1 MRVPCA
7 VYFMNLSSDDDELF
21 QPRARAELSTSPP
34 PPVAASARTDAA
46 RVGSVVAG
54 ILLAHGN
61 PTADEVTRANAGL
74 QQLGRPPLAQADFV
88 AESPERLAAL
98 VPVQLRPG
106 LLDLLYVLAGDEPIR
121 RRLADAYATLWHE
134 EPEAPAPPRAG
145 SPVVRWLIG
154 KLPQHQA
161 GPATSEDND
170 MVQQAPYRD
179 ETAAPPQLAPVART
193 PLRDHVER
201 IRAEYLEVVAAV
213 ESVIVGKRA
222 VIERVLTAMAARG
235 HVLLVDVPGVGK
247 TQLCKAIAA
256 AIETRFGRIQFTPD
270 LLPMDIT
277 GANVFDVRDKQFH
290 FRPGPIFTHILLA
303 DEINRATPKSQ
314 SALLEVME
322 ERCATVDGV
331 THRLEEPFQVLA
343 TMNPIDH
350 QGTYQLPAAQ
360 IDRFMMMLEIGVPSP
375 EDEVRVLDFHL
386 GESPLAALRPVIS
399 RASFIAWRDTVQY
412 IHVTPGLKRAAVDY
426 INGLR
431 RTAEDGQSLS
441 PRATIA
447 WVRASQAH
455 AMLAGREFVTM
466 EDLLT
471 VAPDVLRHRLG
482 IDAQTVRERL
492 RMIPMAAGGAR

>member
-1 MRVPCA
+1 MYLPIVSG
-7 VYFMNLSSDDDELF
+7 NDDDLF
-21 QPRARAELSTSPP
+21 MPQAQHAQVGAPVPLPVVTPRLDAR
-34 PPVAASARTDAA
+34 R
-46 RVGSVVAG
+46 AG
-54 ILLAHGN
+54 HVIATLLLAN
-61 PTADEVTRANAGL
+61 AAPTADEVSRANAGL
-74 QQLGRPPLAQADFV
+74 AALGRPPLVREDFV
-88 AESPERLAAL
+88 SETPETLAPL
-98 VPVQLRPG
+98 VPSELRAG
-106 LLDLLYVLAGDEPIR
+106 LVELLYVLAGDEPIR
-121 RRLADAYATLWHE
+121 RRLADSYATLWHE
-134 EPEAPAPPRAG
+134 QPEAPPQPRAG
-145 SPVVRWLIG
+145 SPVVRWLVG
-154 KLPQHQA
+154 KLPQHQTGRA
-161 GPATSEDND
+161 SQEDG
-170 MVQQAPYRD
+170 MVQQSPYR
-179 ETAAPPQLAPVART
+179 EEAVAAPQLAPVERT
-193 PLRDHVER
+193 PLRQHVER
-201 IRAEYLEVVAAV
+201 IRSEYLEVLAAV
-213 ESVIVGKRA
+213 EQVIVGKRF

-350 QGTYQLPAAQ
+350 QGTYALPAAQ

-375 EDEVRVLDFHL
+375 DDEVKVLDFHL
-386 GESPLAALRPVIS
+386 GSESPLATLRPVIS
-399 RASFIAWRDTVQY
+399 RQAFIAWRETVPH
-412 IHVTPGLKRAAVDY
+412 IHVTPGIKRAAVDY

-431 RTAEDGQSLS
+431 RTTEDGQSIS

-447 WVRASQAH
+447 WVRAAQAT

-466 EDLLT
+466 DDLLS
-471 VAPDVLRHRLG
+471 VAPDVLRHRLS
-482 IDAQTVRERL
+482 IDAATVRERL
-492 RMIPMAAGGAR
+492 RVIPLSGSGAR

>member
-1 MRVPCA
+1 MREQA
-7 VYFMNLSSDDDELF
+7 QVYLKSVSAGEDDELF
-21 QPRARAELSTSPP
+21 TPRARAELSASPP
-34 PPVAASARTDAA
+34 PQPRVVHHDARRVAN
-46 RVGSVVAG
+46 VVAG
-54 ILLAHGN
+54 LLLAHGGT
-61 PTADEVTRANAGL
+61 TAEEVAHANAGL
-74 QQLGRPPLAQADFV
+74 AALGRPPLEQADFV
-88 AESPERLAAL
+88 AETPERLAPVIPEAL
-98 VPVQLRPG
+98 RAG
-106 LLDLLYVLAGDEPIR
+106 LLDLLYSLAGDEPIR

-145 SPVVRWLIG
+145 RPLVRWLVG
-154 KLPQHQA
+154 KLPKHQTER
-161 GPATSEDND
+161 PSQEDP

-179 ETAAPPQLAPVART
+179 EVMAPPQIAPVART

-201 IRAEYLEVVAAV
+201 IRAEYLQVVAAV
-213 ESVIVGKRA
+213 ESVIVGKRT

-256 AIETRFGRIQFTPD
+256 SIETRFGRIQFTPD

-331 THRLEEPFQVLA
+331 THRMEEPFQVLA

-350 QGTYQLPAAQ
+350 QGTYALPAAQ
-360 IDRFMMMLEIGVPSP
+360 IDRFMMMLEIGMPAP
-375 EDEVRVLDFHL
+375 DDEVRVLDFHL
-386 GESPLAALRPVIS
+386 GTESPLAQLRPVIS
-399 RASFIAWRDTVQY
+399 RSSFLMWRETVPH

-426 INGLR
+426 VNGLR
-431 RTAEDGQSLS
+431 RQSEEGQSLS

-447 WVRASQAH
+447 WVRASQAA

-466 EDLLT
+466 EDLLA
-471 VAPDVLRHRLG
+471 VAPDVLRHRLA
-482 IDAQTVRERL
+482 IDAATVRERL
-492 RMIPMAAGGAR
+492 RLIPNIGGAR